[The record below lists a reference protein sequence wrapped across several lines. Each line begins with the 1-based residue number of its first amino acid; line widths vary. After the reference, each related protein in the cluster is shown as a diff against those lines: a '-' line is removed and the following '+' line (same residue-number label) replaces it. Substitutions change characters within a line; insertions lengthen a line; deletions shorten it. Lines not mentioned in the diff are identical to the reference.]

1 MFESRHSDYRK
12 CIEYRVLKVNDERTR
27 YFCKGKYTKRDEGDK
42 RMNQKFRRVK
52 RVLAVALAVLMVGD
66 TVDFSALTVRA
77 AGQNA
82 ATAAAI
88 AEQDAAVNVTD
99 FAVLEEAV
107 AEQQLPVGASETDI
121 VFPDTLTAT
130 VVKAAGDNS
139 TAETG
144 DNTVSG
150 DDVQPMNNSVTTTLT
165 GITWKLDAA
174 ESGAPAFDGSADGVC
189 YVYRAV
195 LPGKDNEGNALVL
208 ADGVELP
215 VIYVLVGAYGI
226 ATLADTTEAPV
237 QVKKSDGTVE
247 NYATIN
253 AFTGGNC
260 WTNCEI
266 TLNGNAS
273 LGGNCFFHKTVTL
286 DLNGYT
292 LETAEYALSF
302 EGSNSVVKSSKS
314 DGKITGTGY
323 GGWQGYND
331 VLHVEGSGASCTIES
346 GVTIEATGDRP
357 AVYACANLII
367 EEGVTLTRA
376 NGKEVLRVRPGG
388 NVTIEGVTF
397 QGKVY
402 RTSGGTLQI
411 SGGTFQNGI
420 EVEGGTLADCFNG
433 YGLKK
438 SSGDSIVD
446 LTAASVSDSVY
457 VYQIP
462 LRITEQPTL
471 AVDQASVVEGYTAVP
486 PQVSVAAAKNES
498 VTGELSYQWRVKK
511 QLVGG
516 NEVDEEV
523 EGATGTTFQIP
534 ANLAVGTY
542 RYYCRVTCGSDSIDS
557 DAVPFTVQAG
567 LYGVAVNGT
576 ETLYADLSAALDAI
590 EAAVEK
596 ATGATDI
603 TFKLRASVKNNAAVR
618 VFSAGKYPFHLTVD
632 LNGHE
637 LGNYGTITWLNTRD
651 QCCIGVSGEN
661 AKLTVTDP
669 SQEGNGELHGGF
681 SAANGAVLE
690 MTGGK
695 CAYIYI
701 ESGARGFVK
710 GGTCGMRAYIGNA
723 DASEGNAGTSCEV
736 QGGLL
741 SSIAV
746 YGGAALTVTKD
757 YTGKTDSLVVNH
769 WARTNGATE
778 KQRALVSL
786 AGGSYGKIKTDP
798 YCTLEEDLGAM
809 LADPANGYAIADMLA
824 EGYALFNNG
833 FKLDLD
839 RTALFY
845 SNVEV
850 KPADTPD
857 NQELAVA
864 EIVEDGTKKTY
875 YTSWESVLDYL
886 PKAGTVNSASVEV
899 VLLKDISDASATET
913 LTLNKADKYILRSP
927 EGSHFTITGDGDALL
942 KMNCTATFIIDNITL
957 EDGFIEASRGEF
969 IIKDALLQN
978 EKCKAPVIR
987 LSDGYLA
994 LEQGARLVLEGAD
1007 DAARTVE
1014 LTGAAGIFIAD
1025 GAGINPS
1032 NNGKYGILVSGT
1044 DNSLVVPEGAGGKNI
1059 DAKLADGAGL
1069 TVYWTPD
1076 YLTDFI
1082 KELEA
1087 EKAASENITTYY
1099 QLRLPEGVS
1108 LPDGANS
1115 NIKVLND
1122 ILYGKA
1128 GSEITVGGIT
1138 CAYQYATDTTGQI
1151 SEAATTENKF
1161 IMPAATVTLITHEPD
1176 AYGYCAHCGKTDL
1189 AIAYQN
1195 GHLDIEGLTGRTY
1208 DSWPQM
1214 LTGITLVPGA
1224 GQAAVTLT
1232 MPDYRYQ
1239 NSNRKWM
1246 MYAGGTPQNDD
1257 ADFEVRYA
1265 NNTAAYPYRA
1275 GEAGFDADKAPK
1287 VTITGRGQYT
1297 GEFTVYFTIGKGTMQ
1312 PQVKDLEACGSG
1324 AACYYDGRTEKA
1336 WNNSLVEFYGDASDA
1351 KQWSQCG
1358 GAAQQYIQQI
1368 TTPDVMN
1375 TYAPGSVVICPTTVE
1390 YSTDE
1395 KATWIMERLEG
1406 SSAENMYMITDA
1418 GEYPFW
1424 VRMTNVNCADAY
1436 ISEKLV
1442 ARITPKELTEG
1453 MVTFG
1458 ESCGYYTGEEIEYTD
1473 YTVQDSGILVDGEP
1487 YTLVKGKDYTVSYE
1501 NNTDVTTGESKA
1513 KLQITGLNNYAGT
1526 SAVVEKEFEIKYA
1539 FTPAQ
1544 TTASKDRWY
1553 TEEVTALFGASDS
1566 TADAG
1571 QILYCSAVDAGVQGG
1586 IGSNITVY
1594 GALSDAIDGMG
1605 TGYVFTEEGV
1615 ITRTLYVKDQETG
1628 YIGAPVEVTLQIDT
1642 NAPDWEAGGCG
1653 IQIKNKWWQK
1663 LLNVLSFGLFYNDTA
1678 MDVKLRAED
1687 SASGVAKYYYYIQTV
1702 SATQSGARALTTE
1715 ELDQLAFT
1723 EAVPGENGSVTLS
1736 GIIPKDSAE
1745 GGYVVYAYAVDRA
1758 GNKSGYLCSDG
1769 IVIDT
1774 TAPEITAV
1782 TAPAEDAG
1790 TLEDHTA
1797 TVKFVASEAGTV
1809 VYFCVNSYDE
1819 NASYTMPVK
1828 QVDGK
1833 WQPAV
1838 ESGQI
1843 YEIPGITP
1851 DPVIYNRSM
1860 QAGENVITLSG
1871 LEANTN
1877 YRLYMI
1883 SVDQAGN
1890 LQVNETTVDFTTLS
1904 VIPEIKVNPTLSGVY
1919 GMQAKDLQIE
1929 GGTVINPENPAGGAL
1944 TGTWSFADTEAAG
1957 EEYPVPGTDRA
1968 YSLRFTPD
1976 AGSAC
1981 GTVEVKV
1988 VPVVAKKE
1996 LKINIM
2002 GELEKTYGE
2011 PNPEISYKDVDWV
2024 ADLVLG
2030 DTEAEL
2036 KTTLSMETEATE
2048 TSDAGQYRFEVKSDS
2063 TKYEVK
2069 PQYVYADTSA
2079 FPGGTA
2085 PEYGRLTV
2093 KKAAISFS
2101 KGDGT
2106 YNKVFGDAS
2115 FGLGVTVNPVGAE
2128 VQYKVTEGT
2137 DVVSVAA
2144 DGTVTILKAGEAKI
2158 ELFVPESI
2166 NYDAATGPSFLV
2178 QVAKKGAV
2186 TLPEQNRSY
2195 FYNRDTKESI
2205 DIRALLPADCGKI
2218 QSHNCLPGSYQTDVV
2233 LDEESGRLTHTV
2245 APNSVGAEDFFKLE
2259 LSTENYDSITV
2270 TFRMKWTDRLPV
2282 FVKQGTEVSLKQS
2295 VLVYGDA
2302 LSKLQFAPASFV
2314 DGDGNPVAGT
2324 LVWED
2329 GTLTPDAGTA
2339 SADWKFT
2346 PDSED
2351 YAPLTG
2357 SVAITVN
2364 KAKPSM
2370 AALPGAESVLYAP
2383 SLTLRDVSL
2392 TGGSAVWMVN
2402 GQRVSVDGTWNWK
2415 EPSAAP
2421 GVGTNRYEVVFTP
2434 NDTINYESTLTGQIT
2449 LTVEKATPY
2458 VASAPSAAAITY
2470 GDALSGAAL
2479 TGGSVLY
2486 GDGRGN
2492 ASALPDGSSAVSGV
2506 FTWKQPGI
2514 KPAVADSSTTEYTV
2528 VFTPAES
2535 GCYRTVEFTI
2545 TLTVN
2550 KASNPPGM
2558 PTGTMNVSNACEK
2571 VAKVVLP
2578 NGWVWQESDRD
2589 TELEVGVEATATA
2602 IYMGA
2607 DKDNYKVLEST
2618 VKLIRSSC
2626 AHTNTTVKNA
2636 VSATCTSGGYTGDI
2650 YCADCDLFLSNGTA
2664 TPAAGHRGG
2673 TATCKKQ
2680 AVCDVC
2686 HTSYGEKNPANHETT
2701 EVRGTKAA
2709 TCTEGG
2715 YTGDTYC
2722 TACGVFVTAGKLT
2735 DALGHSYGSR
2745 VTKQPTTE
2753 EEGVRTYT
2761 CTVCGDSYTK
2771 TVPMLTG
2778 DGETTGTGGGRA
2790 PFIKGENGKEGWD
2803 VICED
2808 VKDASEGDEI
2818 TVDMNG
2824 STVVP
2829 GDLFDLIR
2837 GEDITVVFDMG
2848 SGITWSVNGKDV
2860 AADSA
2865 KDIDFGVK
2873 FGAEAEGVIP
2883 VEVINN
2889 VTGEKFYTG
2898 LSLSY
2903 DGEFGFKAV
2912 LTLNVEEKNAGLFA
2926 SLYYFNEQTGEMEF
2940 ICEDEIGA
2948 DGSVELTFTH
2958 ASEYILVIDEKNA
2971 EQEPETGDG
2980 KAPDDGQATGTA
2992 AAPAQAN
2999 FHTGWLLLLI
3009 GAVVAAC
3016 VLVICLIGM
3025 KKRKDKDKE

>member
-1 MFESRHSDYRK
+1 M
-12 CIEYRVLKVNDERTR
+12 
-27 YFCKGKYTKRDEGDK
+27 KGWMKGFKRS
-42 RMNQKFRRVK
+42 
-52 RVLAVALAVLMVGD
+52 LAVALAVLMVSD
-66 TVDFSALTVRA
+66 TVNLSALKV
-77 AGQNA
+77 
-82 ATAAAI
+82 AAAEEKP
-88 AEQDAAVNVTD
+88 AAAVTSD
-99 FAVLEEAV
+99 
-107 AEQQLPVGASETDI
+107 S
-121 VFPDTLTAT
+121 
-130 VVKAAGDNS
+130 
-139 TAETG
+139 
-144 DNTVSG
+144 TVSG
-150 DDVQPMNNSVTTTLT
+150 DDLQTVDNSAPADD
-165 GITWKLDAA
+165 DAA
-174 ESGAPAFDGSADGVC
+174 EGNSAP
-189 YVYRAV
+189 
-195 LPGKDNEGNALVL
+195 
-208 ADGVELP
+208 
-215 VIYVLVGAYGI
+215 VGEYGI
-226 ATLADTTEAPV
+226 ATLAGTTETPV
-237 QVKKSDGTVE
+237 QVKKSDGTVQE
-247 NYATIN
+247 YATLYDY
-253 AFTGGNC
+253 TGGNC
-260 WTNCEI
+260 WANCEI

-388 NVTIEGVTF
+388 NVTIKGGNF

-710 GGTCGMRAYIGNA
+710 GGTCGMGAYIGNA

-769 WARTNGATE
+769 WARTNGAME

-927 EGSHFTITGDGDALL
+927 EGSHFTITGDDDALL

-1059 DAKLADGAGL
+1059 DAKLTDGAGL

-1138 CAYQYATDTTGQI
+1138 CAYQYATDTAGQI

-1176 AYGYCAHCGKTDL
+1176 DYGYCAHCGKTDL
-1189 AIAYQN
+1189 AVAYQN
-1195 GHLDIEGLTGRTY
+1195 GHLGIEGLTGRTY

-1214 LTGITLVPGA
+1214 LTGIELVPGA
-1224 GQAAVTLT
+1224 GQTAVTLA

-1239 NSNRKWM
+1239 NSERKWM
-1246 MYAGGTPQNDD
+1246 MYACGTPKNEE
-1257 ADFEVRYA
+1257 ADFEVRYK
-1265 NNTAAYPYRA
+1265 NNTAAYPYRE
-1275 GEAGFDADKAPK
+1275 GEAGFDAAKAPK
-1287 VTITGRGQYT
+1287 VTITGRGKYT
-1297 GEFTVYFTIGKGTMQ
+1297 GEFTVYFTIGKGTMR
-1312 PQVKDLEACGSG
+1312 PQVNNLEVCGSS
-1324 AACYYDGRTEKA
+1324 ACYYDGRTEKA
-1336 WNNSLVEFYGDASDA
+1336 WNNSLIEFYGDAFDA

-1358 GAAQQYIQQI
+1358 AQMQQGEWYISQI
-1368 TTPDVMN
+1368 TTPEVMN
-1375 TYAPGSVVICPTTVE
+1375 NYAEGSVDICPTTVE
-1390 YSTDE
+1390 YRKSE
-1395 KATWIMERLEG
+1395 NENWIMERLEG
-1406 SSAENMYMITDA
+1406 ASKEDMYMITDA

-1424 VRMTNVNCADAY
+1424 VRMTNVNCANEY
-1436 ISEKLV
+1436 ISEKQV
-1442 ARITPKELTEG
+1442 ARILPKKLTEG
-1453 MVTFG
+1453 MVSPVTNAFA
-1458 ESCGYYTGEEIEYTD
+1458 YYTGSGAECTAYDTGAISDSEIK
-1473 YTVQDSGILVDGEP
+1473 VDGSP
-1487 YTLVKGKDYTVSYE
+1487 YALVKEKDYTVTYE
-1501 NNTDVTTGESKA
+1501 NNMDVTNGGNKA
-1513 KLQITGLNNYAGT
+1513 KLIITGIGNYGGEA
-1526 SAVVEKEFEIKYA
+1526 EPIELEFDIRYA

-1544 TTASKDRWY
+1544 TAASKTGWY
-1553 TEEVTALFGASDS
+1553 NEDVTALFDTSDS
-1566 TADAG
+1566 NMDAS
-1571 QILYCSAVDAGVQGG
+1571 QVLYASTLDEK
-1586 IGSNITVY
+1586 
-1594 GALSDAIDGMG
+1594 LSDGLGSDIKAYATLDDAADGTG
-1605 TGYVFTEEGV
+1605 EGYVFTEEGKV
-1615 ITRTLYVKDQETG
+1615 TKTLYVRDVENG
-1628 YIGAPVEVTLQIDT
+1628 YVGSPVEVTLHIDKT
-1642 NAPDWEAGGCG
+1642 APTWEATAGNSGNFG
-1653 IQIKNKWWQK
+1653 ISIKENWWK
-1663 LLNVLSFGLFYNDTA
+1663 TLLNTVSFGRFYNDASIDLVLKANDAKDGVNET
-1678 MDVKLRAED
+1678 
-1687 SASGVAKYYYYIQTV
+1687 SGVAEYFYYIDMGDA
-1702 SATQSGARALTTE
+1702 SALPAAKTKAELDALMDDGKFTKAKAADGGQVTISGAL
-1715 ELDQLAFT
+1715 
-1723 EAVPGENGSVTLS
+1723 
-1736 GIIPKDSAE
+1736 SAE
-1745 GGYVVYAYAVDRA
+1745 KHYIVYACAKDAAGNLSDYICTEGVVVDR
-1758 GNKSGYLCSDG
+1758 
-1769 IVIDT
+1769 
-1774 TAPEITAV
+1774 TAPEITSA
-1782 TAPAEDAG
+1782 TTPTEEEG
-1790 TLEDHTA
+1790 TLADHEA
-1797 TVKFVASEAGTV
+1797 TVTFEVDEAGTV
-1809 VYFCVNSYDE
+1809 VYFCIGGYDDAAQFE
-1819 NASYTMPVK
+1819 SDKTTLQTELAQDMVAVK
-1828 QVDGK
+1828 LEDGR

-1838 ESGQI
+1838 ENGQTM
-1843 YEIPGITP
+1843 PMHGISP
-1851 DPVIYNRSM
+1851 DPVIYSRSM
-1860 QAGENVITLSG
+1860 QEGENAITLSG
-1871 LEANTN
+1871 LKENKG
-1877 YRLYMI
+1877 YRLYLMVI
-1883 SVDQAGN
+1883 DKAGN
-1890 LQVNETTVDFTTLS
+1890 LQTAYTTVDFATRRL
-1904 VIPEIKVNPTLSGVY
+1904 IPVVSENPALNGVY
-1919 GMQAKDLQIE
+1919 GMQVKDFTV
-1929 GGTVINPENPAGGAL
+1929 GAGTVVDADALDTVL
-1944 TGTWSFADTEAAG
+1944 TGKWTFADTAAAG
-1957 EEYPVPGTDRA
+1957 EEYPVPGTA
-1968 YSLRFTPD
+1968 EEYKLTFTPD
-1976 AGSAC
+1976 NNAYES
-1981 GTVEVKV
+1981 VNVKI
-1988 VPVVAKKE
+1988 VPTVAKKE
-1996 LKINIM
+1996 LTVYVAGN
-2002 GELEKTYGE
+2002 LEKTYGE
-2011 PNPEISYKDVDWV
+2011 ENPGIAYVDAADEPDSWKELLSWDSQDEV
-2024 ADLVLG
+2024 KADLAL
-2030 DTEAEL
+2030 TTTAT
-2036 KTTLSMETEATE
+2036 KTSGVGSYDFTVTSANAKYDVKVKYRV
-2048 TSDAGQYRFEVKSDS
+2048 SDAESVSYPDH
-2063 TKYEVK
+2063 
-2069 PQYVYADTSA
+2069 
-2079 FPGGTA
+2079 GT
-2085 PEYGRLTV
+2085 LTV
-2093 KKAAISFS
+2093 KKADAVLTA
-2101 KGDGT
+2101 GT
-2106 YNKVFGDAS
+2106 DSYAKTFGDDAFTLDVTAS
-2115 FGLGVTVNPVGAE
+2115 HTETAIVYEVTDGS
-2128 VQYKVTEGT
+2128 G
-2137 DVVSVAA
+2137 VVSVAA
-2144 DGTVTILKAGEAKI
+2144 DGTVSILKAGTAKI
-2158 ELFVPESI
+2158 KISLPGNA
-2166 NYDAATGPSFLV
+2166 NYNAAADREITV
-2178 QVAKKGAV
+2178 TVAKKNAPTV
-2186 TLPEQNRSY
+2186 ADVNRNY
-2195 FYNRDTKESI
+2195 YYDRDNQDSI
-2205 DIRALLPADCGKI
+2205 DIGKLLPVDCGKI
-2218 QSHNCLPGSYQTDVV
+2218 TGSAVSGHAFIVNCGFNEETGILSYMIQKNKVETRDI
-2233 LDEESGRLTHTV
+2233 TV
-2245 APNSVGAEDFFKLE
+2245 NVE
-2259 LSTENYDSITV
+2259 TENYNAITV
-2270 TFRMKWTDRLPV
+2270 VIHTNWVDKREV
-2282 FVKQGTEVSLKQS
+2282 FVKAGTEVALKNS
-2295 VLVYGDA
+2295 TLTYGDRLSA
-2302 LSKLQFAPASFV
+2302 LAFADAEFV

-2324 LVWED
+2324 LAWED
-2329 GTLTPDAGTA
+2329 ESLIPAAGTA
-2339 SADWKFT
+2339 SANWKFT
-2346 PDSED
+2346 PDDEAYIARTD
-2351 YAPLTG
+2351 
-2357 SVAITVN
+2357 SVSITVDRATPKADSLPAAAEKEIVYDPLQTLAGLELSGGN
-2364 KAKPSM
+2364 VVWTVGGAGVTVAGTWSWSNAATVPTVDVKSYEVTFTPLDTANYKTFKANITVTVTKAKPYI
-2370 AALPGAESVLYAP
+2370 E
-2383 SLTLRDVSL
+2383 
-2392 TGGSAVWMVN
+2392 
-2402 GQRVSVDGTWNWK
+2402 
-2415 EPSAAP
+2415 
-2421 GVGTNRYEVVFTP
+2421 
-2434 NDTINYESTLTGQIT
+2434 
-2449 LTVEKATPY
+2449 TVP
-2458 VASAPSAAAITY
+2458 AAAQITY
-2470 GDALSGAAL
+2470 GDSLGASALSG
-2479 TGGSVLY
+2479 GKVLY

-2492 ASALPDGSSAVSGV
+2492 AATVSGGDAEV
-2506 FTWKQPGI
+2506 AGTFTWKNPDT
-2514 KPAVADSSTTEYTV
+2514 KPTVADSDSTEYEIVFEPMDSTNYETV
-2528 VFTPAES
+2528 TTKGKLAVKKAEKAPDMPDDVMKVAFDCGKVADVALGRNNWAWKDS
-2535 GCYRTVEFTI
+2535 DLETA
-2545 TLTVN
+2545 LTVG
-2550 KASNPPGM
+2550 A
-2558 PTGTMNVSNACEK
+2558 
-2571 VAKVVLP
+2571 
-2578 NGWVWQESDRD
+2578 
-2589 TELEVGVEATATA
+2589 EVTATA
-2602 IYMGA
+2602 VYTGA
-2607 DKDNYKVLEST
+2607 DKGNYEIET
-2618 VKLIRSSC
+2618 VVVRITRSQR
-2626 AHTNTTVKNA
+2626 TETVVK
-2636 VSATCTSGGYTGDI
+2636 
-2650 YCADCDLFLSNGTA
+2650 
-2664 TPAAGHRGG
+2664 P
-2673 TATCKKQ
+2673 
-2680 AVCDVC
+2680 
-2686 HTSYGEKNPANHETT
+2686 E
-2701 EVRGTKAA
+2701 
-2709 TCTEGG
+2709 
-2715 YTGDTYC
+2715 
-2722 TACGVFVTAGKLT
+2722 
-2735 DALGHSYGSR
+2735 
-2745 VTKQPTTE
+2745 
-2753 EEGVRTYT
+2753 
-2761 CTVCGDSYTK
+2761 DSK
-2771 TVPMLTG
+2771 
-2778 DGETTGTGGGRA
+2778 R

-2803 VICED
+2803 VIRENAKS
-2808 VKDASEGDEI
+2808 VAEGGSV

-2824 STVVP
+2824 TTVVP
-2829 GDLFDLIR
+2829 SDLFELIR
-2837 GEDITVVFDMG
+2837 GRNVTLTFDMG
-2848 SGITWSVNGKDV
+2848 GGILWRVNGRDV
-2860 AADSA
+2860 AENRAG
-2865 KDIDFGVK
+2865 DIDFGVK
-2873 FGAEAEGVIP
+2873 TGANANNVIP

-2889 VTGEKFYTG
+2889 ITGEKAHMN
-2898 LSLSY
+2898 LSLAY
-2903 DGEFGFKAV
+2903 DGEFGFRAV
-2912 LTLNVEEKNAGLFA
+2912 LSLNVDAKNAGMYA
-2926 SLYYFNEQTGEMEF
+2926 NLYYYNERTGALEF
-2940 ICEDEIGA
+2940 MSAGRIAA
-2948 DGSVELTFTH
+2948 DGTAELVFTH
-2958 ASEYILVIDEKNA
+2958 ASEYTIVIDKEVAVRSPKTG
-2971 EQEPETGDG
+2971 EPYT
-2980 KAPDDGQATGTA
+2980 PA
-2992 AAPAQAN
+2992 A
-2999 FHTGWLLLLI
+2999 GILLLLL
-3009 GAVVAAC
+3009 GTLLLSQGC
-3016 VLVICLIGM
+3016 VLCHG
-3025 KKRKDKDKE
+3025 KYKRKVQSGR